1 MLTFVLVILVLAA
14 GFAVDRYAF
23 KGEFTRL
30 VIAEINYVLAG
41 RRPSEAENETGEP
54 RRIFGRRQD

>member
-23 KGEFTRL
+23 KGEFMRL
-30 VIAEINYVLAG
+30 VIAEISYVLAG
-41 RRPSEAENETGEP
+41 RPPAEAEADSDAP